1 MIHVRRMNPF
11 SKTYQPVIQAKE
23 VKASK
28 SPKAKPNVFDTGS
41 AAERMAHNAKPL
53 PTERKKAPQR
63 PSTM

>member
-1 MIHVRRMNPF
+1 MHVRRMNPF
-11 SKTYQPVIQAKE
+11 SKSYQPVIKTEE

-28 SPKAKPNVFDTGS
+28 SPKAKPNVFDTGTP
-41 AAERMAHNAKPL
+41 AERMAHNAKPL

>member
-1 MIHVRRMNPF
+1 MNAF
-11 SKTYQPVIQAKE
+11 SPNYTPVIKAEE
-23 VKASK
+23 VKTHKRPA
-28 SPKAKPNVFDTGS
+28 PANVFDTGT